1 MGAFFWSG
9 EAGGRVGSI
18 GHIESRSHLI
28 RCRVIDTTFT
38 GPNGSIK
45 ECSMPPKKSAVAAKN
60 SQIYAVVGSDEAA
73 VKSRARELAQQL
85 TPKDSGD
92 FGQDLVDGSADNAD
106 QAVSRIHSAIEAV
119 QTLPFFGSGKLV
131 WLKDV
136 TFCGDT
142 VTGRSAQVVAALD
155 ELQQFLSAGLPAGVF
170 FLLSASEIDKR
181 RSFYKS
187 ITKIAVVEQF
197 DRIDTSRSGWE
208 EEAESLARGLA
219 AERGLIFQAEALEI
233 FVRLAGADTRQ
244 LRNELEKIDLYLG
257 QNREIDSE
265 LVRNLVAKT
274 ATGVIWELGNA
285 IAKRQLSRAL
295 ALLDQLLFQG
305 ETPIGILYAAIIPT
319 VRNLLVTKEILQ
331 AYGVKAPG
339 APYQFNS
346 VIARLP
352 QTAQN
357 FLPRRKDGT
366 VNVYGLGIAACE
378 AHRFSLAQ
386 LVRGFEECLK
396 ANFQLVTTQLEPR
409 LVLSKLLVSL
419 LAP

>member
-1 MGAFFWSG
+1 
-9 EAGGRVGSI
+9 
-18 GHIESRSHLI
+18 
-28 RCRVIDTTFT
+28 
-38 GPNGSIK
+38 
-45 ECSMPPKKSAVAAKN
+45 MPPKKNAVARQT
-60 SQIYAVVGSDEAA
+60 SQIYAVVGSDEGA

-85 TPKDSGD
+85 TPKDTGD
-92 FGQDLVDGSADNAD
+92 FGQDLIDGGADNAD
-106 QAVSRIHSAIEAV
+106 QAVSRIHSAIEAI
-119 QTLPFFGSGKLV
+119 QTLPFFGPGKLV

-136 TFCGDT
+136 NFCGDT
-142 VTGRSAQVVAALD
+142 VTGRSAQVISALD
-155 ELQQFLSAGLPAGVF
+155 QLQQFLSAGMPAGVV

-187 ITKIAVVEQF
+187 IMKLATVEHF

-208 EEAESLARGLA
+208 EEAESLARSLA
-219 AERGLIFQAEALEI
+219 AERELIFQPEALEV

-257 QNREIDSE
+257 AKREIDTQS
-265 LVRNLVAKT
+265 VRNLVART

-285 IAKRQLSRAL
+285 IAKRQLSAAL

-319 VRNLLVTKEILQ
+319 VRNLLVTKEILET
-331 AYGVKAPG
+331 YGVKAPS

-352 QTAQN
+352 QAAQN
-357 FLPRRKDGT
+357 FLPRRKDGNI
-366 VNVYGLGIAACE
+366 NVYGLGIAACE

-386 LVRGFEECLK
+386 LIRGFEECLK
-396 ANFQLVTTQLEPR
+396 ANIQLVTTQLEPR

-419 LAP
+419 LTP

>member
-1 MGAFFWSG
+1 
-9 EAGGRVGSI
+9 
-18 GHIESRSHLI
+18 
-28 RCRVIDTTFT
+28 
-38 GPNGSIK
+38 
-45 ECSMPPKKSAVAAKN
+45 MPPKKTAIAPKT
-60 SQIYAVVGSDEAA
+60 SQIYAVVGSDEGA

-85 TPKDSGD
+85 TPKDTGD
-92 FGQDLVDGSADNAD
+92 FGQDLIDGAADNAD
-106 QAVSRIHSAIEAV
+106 QAVSRIHSAIEAI
-119 QTLPFFGSGKLV
+119 QTLPFFGPGKLV

-136 TFCGDT
+136 NFGGDT
-142 VTGRSAQVVAALD
+142 VTGRSAQVIAALD
-155 ELQQFLSAGLPAGVF
+155 QLQQFLSAGMPSGVV

-187 ITKIAVVEQF
+187 ITKVATVEHF

-219 AERGLIFQAEALEI
+219 AERGLIFQPEALEV

-257 QNREIDSE
+257 AKREIDTQS
-265 LVRNLVAKT
+265 VRNLVART

-285 IAKRQLSRAL
+285 IAKRQLSAAL

-319 VRNLLVTKEILQ
+319 VRNLLVTKEILET
-331 AYGVKAPG
+331 YGAKAPS

-346 VIARLP
+346 IVARLP
-352 QTAQN
+352 QAAQN
-357 FLPRRKDGT
+357 FLPRRKDGNI
-366 VNVYGLGIAACE
+366 NVYGLGIAACE

-386 LVRGFEECLK
+386 LIRGFEECLK
-396 ANFQLVTTQLEPR
+396 ANIQLVTTQLEPR

>member
-1 MGAFFWSG
+1 
-9 EAGGRVGSI
+9 
-18 GHIESRSHLI
+18 
-28 RCRVIDTTFT
+28 
-38 GPNGSIK
+38 
-45 ECSMPPKKSAVAAKN
+45 MPPKKTAVAPKTA
-60 SQIYAVVGSDEAA
+60 QIYAVVGSDEGA

-85 TPKDSGD
+85 TPKDTGD
-92 FGQDLVDGSADNAD
+92 FGQDLIDGAADNAD
-106 QAVSRIHSAIEAV
+106 QAVSRIHSAIEAI
-119 QTLPFFGSGKLV
+119 QTLPFFGPGKLV

-136 TFCGDT
+136 NFCGDT
-142 VTGRSAQVVAALD
+142 VTGRSAQVIAALD
-155 ELQQFLSAGLPAGVF
+155 QLQPFLSAGMPSGVV

-187 ITKIAVVEQF
+187 ITKVATVEHF

-208 EEAESLARGLA
+208 EEAESLARSLA
-219 AERGLIFQAEALEI
+219 AERELIFQPEALEV

-257 QNREIDSE
+257 AKREIDTQS
-265 LVRNLVAKT
+265 VRNLVART

-285 IAKRQLSRAL
+285 IAKRQLSAAL

-319 VRNLLVTKEILQ
+319 VRNLLVTKEILET
-331 AYGVKAPG
+331 YGVKAPS

-352 QTAQN
+352 QAAQN
-357 FLPRRKDGT
+357 FLPRRKDGNI
-366 VNVYGLGIAACE
+366 NVYGLGIAACE

-386 LVRGFEECLK
+386 LIRGFEECLK
-396 ANFQLVTTQLEPR
+396 ANIQLVTTQLEPR

>member
-1 MGAFFWSG
+1 
-9 EAGGRVGSI
+9 
-18 GHIESRSHLI
+18 
-28 RCRVIDTTFT
+28 
-38 GPNGSIK
+38 
-45 ECSMPPKKSAVAAKN
+45 MPPKKTAVARQT
-60 SQIYAVVGSDEAA
+60 SQIYAVLGSDEGA
-73 VKSRARELAQQL
+73 VKSRARELALQL
-85 TPKDSGD
+85 TPKDAGD
-92 FGQDLVDGSADNAD
+92 FGQDLIDGAADNAD
-106 QAVSRIHSAIEAV
+106 QAVSRIHAVIEAI
-119 QTLPFFGSGKLV
+119 QTLPFFGPGKLV

-136 TFCGDT
+136 NFCGDT

-155 ELQQFLSAGLPAGVF
+155 QLQQFLSAGMPSGVV
-170 FLLSASEIDKR
+170 FLLSASDIDKR

-187 ITKIAVVEQF
+187 ITKLATVEHF

-219 AERGLIFQAEALEI
+219 AERGLIFQPEALEV

-257 QNREIDSE
+257 EKREIDTQT
-265 LVRNLVAKT
+265 VRNLVART

-285 IAKRQLSRAL
+285 IAKRQLAAAL

-319 VRNLLVTKEILQ
+319 VRNLLVTKEILEK
-331 AYGVKAPG
+331 YDVKAPS

-352 QTAQN
+352 QAAQN
-357 FLPRRKDGT
+357 FLPRRKDGNI
-366 VNVYGLGIAACE
+366 NVYGLGIAACE

-386 LVRGFEECLK
+386 LIRGFEECLK
-396 ANFQLVTTQLEPR
+396 ANIQLVTTQLEPR
-409 LVLSKLLVSL
+409 LVLSKLLVRL

>member
-1 MGAFFWSG
+1 
-9 EAGGRVGSI
+9 
-18 GHIESRSHLI
+18 
-28 RCRVIDTTFT
+28 
-38 GPNGSIK
+38 
-45 ECSMPPKKSAVAAKN
+45 MPPKKTAVASPI
-60 SQIYAVVGSDEAA
+60 SQIYAVVGSDEGA
-73 VKSRARELAQQL
+73 VKSRARELALQL

-92 FGQDLVDGSADNAD
+92 FGQDLIDGAADNAD
-106 QAVSRIHSAIEAV
+106 QAVSRIRSAIEAI

-136 TFCGDT
+136 NFCGDT
-142 VTGRSAQVVAALD
+142 VTGRSTQVVAALD
-155 ELQQFLSAGLPAGVF
+155 QLQQFLTAGIPSGVA
-170 FLLSASEIDKR
+170 FLLSASEMDKR

-187 ITKIAVVEQF
+187 ITKVATVEHF

-219 AERGLIFQAEALEI
+219 AERGLIFQPEALEM

-257 QNREIDSE
+257 EKREIDPQ
-265 LVRNLVAKT
+265 LVRDLVART

-285 IAKRQLSRAL
+285 IAKRQLSAAL

-319 VRNLLVTKEILQ
+319 VRNLVVAKEILET
-331 AYGVKAPG
+331 YRVKAPG
-339 APYQFNS
+339 SPYQFNS

-352 QTAQN
+352 QAAQN
-357 FLPRRKDGT
+357 FLPRRKDGNI
-366 VNVYGLGIAACE
+366 NVYGLGIAACE

-386 LVRGFEECLK
+386 LVHGFEECLR
-396 ANFQLVTTQLEPR
+396 ANIQLVTTQLEPR

-419 LAP
+419 LAQ

>member
-1 MGAFFWSG
+1 
-9 EAGGRVGSI
+9 
-18 GHIESRSHLI
+18 
-28 RCRVIDTTFT
+28 
-38 GPNGSIK
+38 
-45 ECSMPPKKSAVAAKN
+45 MPPKKTAVASPT
-60 SQIYAVVGSDEAA
+60 SQIYAVVGSDEGA
-73 VKSRARELAQQL
+73 VKSRARELALQL

-92 FGQDLVDGSADNAD
+92 FGQDLIDGAADNAD
-106 QAVSRIHSAIEAV
+106 QAVSRIRSAIEAI

-136 TFCGDT
+136 NFCGDT
-142 VTGRSAQVVAALD
+142 VTGRSTQVVAALD
-155 ELQQFLSAGLPAGVF
+155 QLQQFLTAGIPSGVA
-170 FLLSASEIDKR
+170 FLLSASEMDKR

-187 ITKIAVVEQF
+187 ITKVATVEHF

-219 AERGLIFQAEALEI
+219 AERGLIFQPEALEM

-257 QNREIDSE
+257 EKREIDPQ
-265 LVRNLVAKT
+265 LVRDLVART

-285 IAKRQLSRAL
+285 IAKQQLSAAL

-319 VRNLLVTKEILQ
+319 VRNLVVAKEILET
-331 AYGVKAPG
+331 YRVKAPG
-339 APYQFNS
+339 SPYQFNS

-352 QTAQN
+352 QAAQN
-357 FLPRRKDGT
+357 FLPRRKDGNI
-366 VNVYGLGIAACE
+366 NVYGLGIAACE

-386 LVRGFEECLK
+386 LVHGFEECLR
-396 ANFQLVTTQLEPR
+396 ANIQLVTTQLEPR

-419 LAP
+419 LAQ

>member
-1 MGAFFWSG
+1 
-9 EAGGRVGSI
+9 
-18 GHIESRSHLI
+18 
-28 RCRVIDTTFT
+28 
-38 GPNGSIK
+38 
-45 ECSMPPKKSAVAAKN
+45 MPPKKTAVAPKTA
-60 SQIYAVVGSDEAA
+60 QIYAVVGSDEGA

-85 TPKDSGD
+85 TPKDTGD
-92 FGQDLVDGSADNAD
+92 FGQDLIDGAADNAD
-106 QAVSRIHSAIEAV
+106 QAVSRIHSAIEAI
-119 QTLPFFGSGKLV
+119 QTLPFFGPGKLV

-136 TFCGDT
+136 NFCGDT
-142 VTGRSAQVVAALD
+142 VTGRSAQVIAALD
-155 ELQQFLSAGLPAGVF
+155 QLQQFLSAGMPSGVV

-187 ITKIAVVEQF
+187 ITKVATVEHF

-208 EEAESLARGLA
+208 EEAESLARSLA
-219 AERGLIFQAEALEI
+219 AERELIFQPEALEV

-257 QNREIDSE
+257 AKREIDTQS
-265 LVRNLVAKT
+265 VRNLVART

-285 IAKRQLSRAL
+285 IAKRQLSAAL

-319 VRNLLVTKEILQ
+319 VRNLLVTKEILET
-331 AYGVKAPG
+331 YGVKAPS

-346 VIARLP
+346 IIARLP
-352 QTAQN
+352 QAAQN
-357 FLPRRKDGT
+357 FLPRRKDGNI
-366 VNVYGLGIAACE
+366 NVYGLGIAACE

-386 LVRGFEECLK
+386 LIRGFEECLK
-396 ANFQLVTTQLEPR
+396 ANIQLVTTQLEPR

>member
-1 MGAFFWSG
+1 
-9 EAGGRVGSI
+9 
-18 GHIESRSHLI
+18 
-28 RCRVIDTTFT
+28 
-38 GPNGSIK
+38 
-45 ECSMPPKKSAVAAKN
+45 MPPKKTAVARQT
-60 SQIYAVVGSDEAA
+60 SQIYAVVGSDEGA

-85 TPKDSGD
+85 TPKDTGD
-92 FGQDLVDGSADNAD
+92 FGQDLIDGAADNAD
-106 QAVSRIHSAIEAV
+106 QAVSRIHSAIEAI
-119 QTLPFFGSGKLV
+119 QTLPFFGPGKLV

-136 TFCGDT
+136 NFCGDT
-142 VTGRSAQVVAALD
+142 VTGRSAQVAAALD
-155 ELQQFLSAGLPAGVF
+155 QLQQFLSLGMPSGVV
-170 FLLSASEIDKR
+170 FLLSASEVDKR

-187 ITKIAVVEQF
+187 LTKVATIEHF

-219 AERGLIFQAEALEI
+219 AERGLIFQPEALEV

-257 QNREIDSE
+257 EKREIDTQS
-265 LVRNLVAKT
+265 VRNLVART

-285 IAKRQLSRAL
+285 IAKRQLSAAL

-319 VRNLLVTKEILQ
+319 VRNLLVTKEILET
-331 AYGVKAPG
+331 YGVKAPS

-352 QTAQN
+352 QAAQN
-357 FLPRRKDGT
+357 FLPRRKDGNI
-366 VNVYGLGIAACE
+366 NVYGLGIAACE

-386 LVRGFEECLK
+386 LIRGFEECLK
-396 ANFQLVTTQLEPR
+396 ANIQLVTTQLEPR

>member
-1 MGAFFWSG
+1 
-9 EAGGRVGSI
+9 
-18 GHIESRSHLI
+18 
-28 RCRVIDTTFT
+28 
-38 GPNGSIK
+38 
-45 ECSMPPKKSAVAAKN
+45 MPPKKTAVAPKI
-60 SQIYAVVGSDEAA
+60 SQIYAVVGSDEGA

-85 TPKDSGD
+85 TPKDTGD
-92 FGQDLVDGSADNAD
+92 FGQDLIDGAADNAD
-106 QAVSRIHSAIEAV
+106 QAVSRIHSAIEAI
-119 QTLPFFGSGKLV
+119 QTLPFFGPGKLV
-131 WLKDV
+131 WIKDV
-136 TFCGDT
+136 NFCGDT
-142 VTGRSAQVVAALD
+142 VTGRSAQVIAVLD
-155 ELQQFLSAGLPAGVF
+155 QLQQFLSAGMPAGVV

-187 ITKIAVVEQF
+187 ITKVATVEHF

-219 AERGLIFQAEALEI
+219 AERGLSFQPEALEV

-257 QNREIDSE
+257 AKREIDTQS
-265 LVRNLVAKT
+265 VRNLVART

-285 IAKRQLSRAL
+285 IAKRQPSAAL

-319 VRNLLVTKEILQ
+319 VRNLLVTKEILET
-331 AYGVKAPG
+331 YGVKAPS

-346 VIARLP
+346 IIARLP
-352 QTAQN
+352 QAAQN
-357 FLPRRKDGT
+357 FLPRRKDGNI
-366 VNVYGLGIAACE
+366 NVYGLGIAACE

-386 LVRGFEECLK
+386 LIRGFEECLK
-396 ANFQLVTTQLEPR
+396 ANIQLVTTQLEPR

>member
-1 MGAFFWSG
+1 
-9 EAGGRVGSI
+9 
-18 GHIESRSHLI
+18 
-28 RCRVIDTTFT
+28 
-38 GPNGSIK
+38 
-45 ECSMPPKKSAVAAKN
+45 MPPKKTAVAPKTA
-60 SQIYAVVGSDEAA
+60 QIYAVVGSDEGA

-85 TPKDSGD
+85 TPKDAGD
-92 FGQDLVDGSADNAD
+92 FGQDLIDGAADNAD
-106 QAVSRIHSAIEAV
+106 QAVSRIHSAIEAI
-119 QTLPFFGSGKLV
+119 QTLPFFGPGKLV

-136 TFCGDT
+136 NFCGDT
-142 VTGRSAQVVAALD
+142 VTGRSAQVIAALD
-155 ELQQFLSAGLPAGVF
+155 QLQQFLSAGMPSGVV

-187 ITKIAVVEQF
+187 ITKVATVEHF

-208 EEAESLARGLA
+208 EEAESLARSLA
-219 AERGLIFQAEALEI
+219 AERELIFQPEALEV

-257 QNREIDSE
+257 AKREIDTQS
-265 LVRNLVAKT
+265 VRNLVART

-285 IAKRQLSRAL
+285 IAKRQLSAAL

-319 VRNLLVTKEILQ
+319 VRNLLVTKEILET
-331 AYGVKAPG
+331 YGVKAPS

-346 VIARLP
+346 IIARLP
-352 QTAQN
+352 QAAQN
-357 FLPRRKDGT
+357 FLPRRKDGNI
-366 VNVYGLGIAACE
+366 NVYGLGIAACE

-386 LVRGFEECLK
+386 LIRGFEECLK
-396 ANFQLVTTQLEPR
+396 ANIQLVTTQLEPR

>member
-1 MGAFFWSG
+1 
-9 EAGGRVGSI
+9 
-18 GHIESRSHLI
+18 
-28 RCRVIDTTFT
+28 
-38 GPNGSIK
+38 
-45 ECSMPPKKSAVAAKN
+45 MPPKKTAVAPKT
-60 SQIYAVVGSDEAA
+60 SQIYAVVGSDEGA

-85 TPKDSGD
+85 TPKDTGD
-92 FGQDLVDGSADNAD
+92 FGQDQIDGSADNAD
-106 QAVSRIHSAIEAV
+106 QAVSRIHSAIEAI
-119 QTLPFFGSGKLV
+119 QTLPFFGPGKLV

-136 TFCGDT
+136 NFCGDT
-142 VTGRSAQVVAALD
+142 VTGRSAQVIAALD
-155 ELQQFLSAGLPAGVF
+155 QLQPFLSAGMPSGVV

-187 ITKIAVVEQF
+187 ITKVATVEHF

-208 EEAESLARGLA
+208 EEAESLARSLA
-219 AERGLIFQAEALEI
+219 AERELIFQPEALEV

-257 QNREIDSE
+257 AKREIDTQS
-265 LVRNLVAKT
+265 VRNLVART

-285 IAKRQLSRAL
+285 IAKRQLSAAL

-319 VRNLLVTKEILQ
+319 VRNLLVTKEILET
-331 AYGVKAPG
+331 YGVKAPS

-346 VIARLP
+346 IIARLP
-352 QTAQN
+352 QAAQN
-357 FLPRRKDGT
+357 FLPRRKDGNI
-366 VNVYGLGIAACE
+366 NVYGLGIAACE

-386 LVRGFEECLK
+386 LIRGFEECLK
-396 ANFQLVTTQLEPR
+396 ANIQLVTTQLEPR

>member
-1 MGAFFWSG
+1 
-9 EAGGRVGSI
+9 
-18 GHIESRSHLI
+18 
-28 RCRVIDTTFT
+28 
-38 GPNGSIK
+38 
-45 ECSMPPKKSAVAAKN
+45 MPPKKTAIAPKT
-60 SQIYAVVGSDEAA
+60 SQIYAVVGSDEGA
-73 VKSRARELAQQL
+73 VKSRARELARQL
-85 TPKDSGD
+85 TPKDTGD
-92 FGQDLVDGSADNAD
+92 FGQDLIDGAADNAD
-106 QAVSRIHSAIEAV
+106 QAVSRIHSAIEAI
-119 QTLPFFGSGKLV
+119 QTLPFFGPGKLV

-136 TFCGDT
+136 NFGGDT
-142 VTGRSAQVVAALD
+142 VTGRSAQVIAALD
-155 ELQQFLSAGLPAGVF
+155 QLQQFLSAGMPSGVV

-187 ITKIAVVEQF
+187 ITKVATVENF

-219 AERGLIFQAEALEI
+219 AERGLIFQPEALEV

-257 QNREIDSE
+257 AKREIDTQS
-265 LVRNLVAKT
+265 VRNLVART

-285 IAKRQLSRAL
+285 IAKRQLSAAL

-319 VRNLLVTKEILQ
+319 LRNLLVTKEILET
-331 AYGVKAPG
+331 YGAKAPS

-346 VIARLP
+346 IVARLP
-352 QTAQN
+352 QAAQN
-357 FLPRRKDGT
+357 FLPRRKDGNI
-366 VNVYGLGIAACE
+366 NVYGLGIAACE

-386 LVRGFEECLK
+386 LIRGFEECLK
-396 ANFQLVTTQLEPR
+396 ANIQLVTTQLEPR

>member
-1 MGAFFWSG
+1 
-9 EAGGRVGSI
+9 
-18 GHIESRSHLI
+18 
-28 RCRVIDTTFT
+28 
-38 GPNGSIK
+38 
-45 ECSMPPKKSAVAAKN
+45 MPPKKTAIAPKT
-60 SQIYAVVGSDEAA
+60 SQIYAVVGSDEGA

-85 TPKDSGD
+85 TPKGTGD
-92 FGQDLVDGSADNAD
+92 FGQDLIDGAADNAD
-106 QAVSRIHSAIEAV
+106 QALSRIHSAIEAI
-119 QTLPFFGSGKLV
+119 QTLPFFGPGKLV

-136 TFCGDT
+136 NFCGDT
-142 VTGRSAQVVAALD
+142 VTGRSAQVIAALD
-155 ELQQFLSAGLPAGVF
+155 QLQQFLSAGMPSGVV

-187 ITKIAVVEQF
+187 ITKVATVEHF

-219 AERGLIFQAEALEI
+219 AERGLIFQPEALEV

-257 QNREIDSE
+257 AKREIDTQS
-265 LVRNLVAKT
+265 VRNLVART

-285 IAKRQLSRAL
+285 IAKRQLSAAL

-319 VRNLLVTKEILQ
+319 VRNLLVTKEILET
-331 AYGVKAPG
+331 YGAKAPS

-346 VIARLP
+346 IVARLP
-352 QTAQN
+352 QAAQN
-357 FLPRRKDGT
+357 FLPRRKDGNI
-366 VNVYGLGIAACE
+366 NVYGLGIAACE

-386 LVRGFEECLK
+386 LIRGFEECLK
-396 ANFQLVTTQLEPR
+396 ANIQLVTTQLEPR

>member
-1 MGAFFWSG
+1 
-9 EAGGRVGSI
+9 
-18 GHIESRSHLI
+18 
-28 RCRVIDTTFT
+28 
-38 GPNGSIK
+38 
-45 ECSMPPKKSAVAAKN
+45 MPPKKNAVARQT
-60 SQIYAVVGSDEAA
+60 SQIYAIVGSDEGA

-85 TPKDSGD
+85 TPKDTGD
-92 FGQDLVDGSADNAD
+92 FGQDLIDGAADNAD
-106 QAVSRIHSAIEAV
+106 QAVSRIHSAIEAI
-119 QTLPFFGSGKLV
+119 QTVPFFGPGKLV

-136 TFCGDT
+136 NFCGDT

-155 ELQQFLSAGLPAGVF
+155 QLQQFLSAGMPSGVV

-187 ITKIAVVEQF
+187 LNKVATVEHF

-219 AERGLIFQAEALEI
+219 AERGLIFQPEALEV

-257 QNREIDSE
+257 EKREIDTQS
-265 LVRNLVAKT
+265 VRNLVART

-285 IAKRQLSRAL
+285 IAKRQLSAAL

-319 VRNLLVTKEILQ
+319 VRNLLVTKEILET
-331 AYGVKAPG
+331 YGVKAPS

-352 QTAQN
+352 QAAQN
-357 FLPRRKDGT
+357 FLPRRKDGNI
-366 VNVYGLGIAACE
+366 NVYGLGIAACE

-386 LVRGFEECLK
+386 LIRGFEECLK
-396 ANFQLVTTQLEPR
+396 ANIQLVTTQLEPR

-419 LAP
+419 LTP

>member
-1 MGAFFWSG
+1 
-9 EAGGRVGSI
+9 
-18 GHIESRSHLI
+18 
-28 RCRVIDTTFT
+28 
-38 GPNGSIK
+38 
-45 ECSMPPKKSAVAAKN
+45 MPPKKTAVAPKT
-60 SQIYAVVGSDEAA
+60 SRIYAVVGSDEGA

-85 TPKDSGD
+85 TPKDTGD
-92 FGQDLVDGSADNAD
+92 FGQDLIDGAADNAD
-106 QAVSRIHSAIEAV
+106 QAVSRIHSAIEAI
-119 QTLPFFGSGKLV
+119 QTLPFFGPGKLV

-136 TFCGDT
+136 NFCGDT
-142 VTGRSAQVVAALD
+142 VTGRSAQAVAALD
-155 ELQQFLSAGLPAGVF
+155 ELQQFLSAGIPSGVF
-170 FLLSASEIDKR
+170 FLLSASEVDKR

-187 ITKIAVVEQF
+187 IIKIATVEVF

-219 AERGLIFQAEALEI
+219 AEQGLFFQPEALEM

-257 QNREIDSE
+257 EKREIDSE

-285 IAKRQLSRAL
+285 IARRQLSAAL

-319 VRNLLVTKEILQ
+319 VRNLLVTKEILER
-331 AYGVKAPG
+331 YGVRAPS

-352 QTAQN
+352 QAAQD
-357 FLPRRKDGT
+357 FLPRRKDGN

-378 AHRFSLAQ
+378 AHRFSLTQ
-386 LVRGFEECLK
+386 LIYGFEECLK
-396 ANFQLVTTQLEPR
+396 ANIQLVTTQLEPR

>member
-1 MGAFFWSG
+1 
-9 EAGGRVGSI
+9 
-18 GHIESRSHLI
+18 
-28 RCRVIDTTFT
+28 
-38 GPNGSIK
+38 
-45 ECSMPPKKSAVAAKN
+45 MPPKKTALAPKT
-60 SQIYAVVGSDEAA
+60 SQIYAVVGSDEGA

-85 TPKDSGD
+85 TPKGTGD
-92 FGQDLVDGSADNAD
+92 FGQDLIDGAADNAD
-106 QAVSRIHSAIEAV
+106 QALSRIHSAIEAI
-119 QTLPFFGSGKLV
+119 QTLPFFGPGKLV

-136 TFCGDT
+136 NFGGDT
-142 VTGRSAQVVAALD
+142 VTGRSAQVIAALD
-155 ELQQFLSAGLPAGVF
+155 QLQQFLSAGVPSGVV

-187 ITKIAVVEQF
+187 ITKLATVEHF

-219 AERGLIFQAEALEI
+219 AERGLIFQPEALEV

-244 LRNELEKIDLYLG
+244 IRNELEKIDLYLG
-257 QNREIDSE
+257 AKREIDTQS
-265 LVRNLVAKT
+265 A
-274 ATGVIWELGNA
+274 
-285 IAKRQLSRAL
+285 AL

-319 VRNLLVTKEILQ
+319 VRNLLVTKEILET
-331 AYGVKAPG
+331 YGVKAPS

-346 VIARLP
+346 IIARLP
-352 QTAQN
+352 QAAQN
-357 FLPRRKDGT
+357 FLPRRKDGNI
-366 VNVYGLGIAACE
+366 NVYGLGIAACE

-386 LVRGFEECLK
+386 LIRGFEECLK
-396 ANFQLVTTQLEPR
+396 ANIQLVTTQLEPR

>member
-1 MGAFFWSG
+1 
-9 EAGGRVGSI
+9 
-18 GHIESRSHLI
+18 
-28 RCRVIDTTFT
+28 
-38 GPNGSIK
+38 
-45 ECSMPPKKSAVAAKN
+45 MPPKKTAVAPKTA
-60 SQIYAVVGSDEAA
+60 QIYAVVGSDEGA

-85 TPKDSGD
+85 TPKDTGD
-92 FGQDLVDGSADNAD
+92 FGQDLIDGAADNAD
-106 QAVSRIHSAIEAV
+106 QAVSRIHSAIEAI
-119 QTLPFFGSGKLV
+119 QTLPFFGPGKLV

-136 TFCGDT
+136 NFCGDT
-142 VTGRSAQVVAALD
+142 VTGRSAQVIAALD
-155 ELQQFLSAGLPAGVF
+155 QLQPFLSAGMPSGVV

-187 ITKIAVVEQF
+187 ITKVATVEHF

-208 EEAESLARGLA
+208 EEAESLARSLA
-219 AERGLIFQAEALEI
+219 AERELIFQLEALEV

-257 QNREIDSE
+257 AKREIDTQS
-265 LVRNLVAKT
+265 VRNLVART

-285 IAKRQLSRAL
+285 IAKRQLSAAL

-319 VRNLLVTKEILQ
+319 VRNLLVTKEILET
-331 AYGVKAPG
+331 YGVKAPS

-346 VIARLP
+346 IIARLP
-352 QTAQN
+352 QAAQN
-357 FLPRRKDGT
+357 FLPRRKDGNI
-366 VNVYGLGIAACE
+366 NVYGLGIAACE

-386 LVRGFEECLK
+386 LIRGFEECLK
-396 ANFQLVTTQLEPR
+396 ANIQLVTTQLEPR

>member
-1 MGAFFWSG
+1 
-9 EAGGRVGSI
+9 
-18 GHIESRSHLI
+18 
-28 RCRVIDTTFT
+28 
-38 GPNGSIK
+38 
-45 ECSMPPKKSAVAAKN
+45 MPPKKTAVAPKTA
-60 SQIYAVVGSDEAA
+60 QIYAVVGSDEGA

-85 TPKDSGD
+85 TPKDTGD
-92 FGQDLVDGSADNAD
+92 FGQDLIDGAADNAD
-106 QAVSRIHSAIEAV
+106 QAVSRIHSAIEAI
-119 QTLPFFGSGKLV
+119 QTLPFFGPGKLV

-136 TFCGDT
+136 NFCGDT
-142 VTGRSAQVVAALD
+142 VTGRSAQVIAALD
-155 ELQQFLSAGLPAGVF
+155 QLQPFLSAGMPSGVV

-187 ITKIAVVEQF
+187 ITKVATVEHF

-208 EEAESLARGLA
+208 EEAESLARSLA
-219 AERGLIFQAEALEI
+219 AERELIFQPEALEV

-257 QNREIDSE
+257 AKREIDTQS
-265 LVRNLVAKT
+265 VRNLVART

-285 IAKRQLSRAL
+285 IAKRQLSAAL

-319 VRNLLVTKEILQ
+319 VRNLLVTKEILET
-331 AYGVKAPG
+331 YGVKAPS

-346 VIARLP
+346 IIARLP
-352 QTAQN
+352 QAAQN
-357 FLPRRKDGT
+357 FLPRRKDGNI
-366 VNVYGLGIAACE
+366 NVYGLGIAACE

-386 LVRGFEECLK
+386 LIRGFEECLK
-396 ANFQLVTTQLEPR
+396 ANIQLVTTQLEPR

>member
-1 MGAFFWSG
+1 
-9 EAGGRVGSI
+9 
-18 GHIESRSHLI
+18 
-28 RCRVIDTTFT
+28 
-38 GPNGSIK
+38 
-45 ECSMPPKKSAVAAKN
+45 MPPKKNAVARQT
-60 SQIYAVVGSDEAA
+60 SQIYAVVGSDEGA

-85 TPKDSGD
+85 TPKDTGD
-92 FGQDLVDGSADNAD
+92 FGQDLIDGAADNAD
-106 QAVSRIHSAIEAV
+106 QAVSRIHSAIEAI
-119 QTLPFFGSGKLV
+119 QTVPFFGPGKLV

-136 TFCGDT
+136 NFCGDT

-155 ELQQFLSAGLPAGVF
+155 QLQQFLSAGMPSGVV

-187 ITKIAVVEQF
+187 LSKVATVEHF

-219 AERGLIFQAEALEI
+219 AERGLIFQPEALEV

-257 QNREIDSE
+257 EKREIDTQS
-265 LVRNLVAKT
+265 VRSLVART

-285 IAKRQLSRAL
+285 IAKRQLSAAL

-319 VRNLLVTKEILQ
+319 VRNLLVTKEILET
-331 AYGVKAPG
+331 YGVKAPS

-352 QTAQN
+352 QAAQN
-357 FLPRRKDGT
+357 FLPRRKDGNI
-366 VNVYGLGIAACE
+366 NVYGLGIAACE

-386 LVRGFEECLK
+386 LIRGFEECLK
-396 ANFQLVTTQLEPR
+396 ANIQLVTTQLEPR

-419 LAP
+419 LTP

>member
-1 MGAFFWSG
+1 
-9 EAGGRVGSI
+9 
-18 GHIESRSHLI
+18 
-28 RCRVIDTTFT
+28 
-38 GPNGSIK
+38 
-45 ECSMPPKKSAVAAKN
+45 MPPKKTAVARQT
-60 SQIYAVVGSDEAA
+60 SQIYAVLGSDEGA
-73 VKSRARELAQQL
+73 VKSRARELALQL
-85 TPKDSGD
+85 TPKDTGD
-92 FGQDLVDGSADNAD
+92 FGQDLIDGTADNAD
-106 QAVSRIHSAIEAV
+106 QAVSRIHAAIEAI
-119 QTLPFFGSGKLV
+119 QTLPFFGPGKLV

-136 TFCGDT
+136 NFCGDT
-142 VTGRSAQVVAALD
+142 VTGRSAQVVAGLD
-155 ELQQFLSAGLPAGVF
+155 QLLQFLSVGMPLGVF
-170 FLLSASEIDKR
+170 FLLSASEVDKR

-187 ITKIAVVEQF
+187 ITKIATVEHF

-219 AERGLIFQAEALEI
+219 AERGLIFQPEALEV

-257 QNREIDSE
+257 EKREIDMQT
-265 LVRNLVAKT
+265 VRNLVART

-285 IAKRQLSRAL
+285 IAKRQLSAAL

-319 VRNLLVTKEILQ
+319 VRNLLVTKEILET
-331 AYGVKAPG
+331 YGVKAPS

-352 QTAQN
+352 QAAQN
-357 FLPRRKDGT
+357 FLPRRKDGNI
-366 VNVYGLGIAACE
+366 NVYGLGIAACE
-378 AHRFSLAQ
+378 AHRFSLSQ
-386 LVRGFEECLK
+386 LIRGFEECLK
-396 ANFQLVTTQLEPR
+396 ANTQLVTTQLEPR